1 MDKRIEQIL
10 IEAVQVDNKTLRKF
24 DDNERGHLL
33 ANATALN
40 FKLIDKLLSG
50 NSKNLYK
57 IERSRGDFNRYEG
70 SDSIRVTLNRL
81 RKMMTSYD
89 GEVPSDFR
97 ESLVIIEQ
105 LVQFLDNYSDH
116 FRYAYK
122 HEEEYKEIIYIYIAT
137 VAIVSVATLKLVGS
151 YIINRDGSLGFIAD
165 NLNLAGHGYFK
176 EGSKIL
182 SYKLNG
188 DIDRIINSKRY
199 GKPVLKGKGD
209 MAERRGFMSEANET
223 NASQQNH
230 GDIALALAK
239 ITNGIFV
246 VIKSLLTPG
255 SMLTILREKELLEK
269 GTEEQKQM
277 VRSKW
282 GIGPD
287 GQIPPSK
294 QNEIT
299 AATTMKEKGYLDAG
313 HKINQVLRII
323 GLIAGIIMIVRWVV
337 LNYYQW
343 RADIVKMLRETA
355 DSLKA
360 TAFDDN
366 GNVIEGKEKVAKR
379 AEALERIADK
389 VDFEVEKSETKT
401 DRATKEVDRT
411 AIETTKDELKKAE
424 EDEKDVKAIEQAGRS
439 SSNTSPS
446 GSGTGNVDFGI

>member
-33 ANATALN
+33 TNATALN

-70 SDSIRVTLNRL
+70 SDSIRTTLNRL

-97 ESLVIIEQ
+97 ESLVILEQ
-105 LVQFLDNYSDH
+105 LVQFLDTYSDH

-122 HEEEYKEIIYIYIAT
+122 HEDSYKEIIYVYITT

-151 YIINRDGSLGFIAD
+151 YIVNRDGSLGFIAD

-182 SYKLNG
+182 SYRLNG
-188 DIDRIINSKRY
+188 DFDRIINNKRY
-199 GKPVLKGKGD
+199 GKPLLKGKGD
-209 MAERRGFMSEANET
+209 TAERRGFMSEANET
-223 NASQQNH
+223 NSSQVNH
-230 GDIALALAK
+230 SDSAIAMAN
-239 ITNGIFV
+239 IVNGFFFV
-246 VIKSLLTPG
+246 VKTILTPG
-255 SMLTILREKELLEK
+255 TVLTVLREKELLAN
-269 GTEEQKQM
+269 GTEEQKD
-277 VRSKW
+277 VIRRKW

-294 QNEIT
+294 QSELEMAQ
-299 AATTMKEKGYLDAG
+299 AAKEKGYLDKG
-313 HKINQVLRII
+313 NKLSQLLRTI

-337 LNYYQW
+337 LNFYQW

-355 DSLKA
+355 ESLNA
-360 TAFDDN
+360 TAFDDS
-366 GNVIEGKEKVAKR
+366 GNIIEGKEKVAKR
-379 AEALERIADK
+379 AEVLERIADK
-389 VDFEVEKSETKT
+389 VDFEVEKSEAKT
-401 DRATKEVDRT
+401 DRVTREVDRN
-411 AIETTKDELKKAE
+411 AIETTKTELKQAE
-424 EDEKDVKAIEQAGRS
+424 EAEKDIKAVEQAGS

>member
-10 IEAVQVDNKTLRKF
+10 IEAVQVDNKTLRKYG
-24 DDNERGHLL
+24 DNERGHLL

-81 RKMMTSYD
+81 RKMMTSQD

-105 LVQFLDNYSDH
+105 LVKFLDDYSDH

-122 HEEEYKEIIYIYIAT
+122 HEDDYKEIIFVYVAT

-151 YIINRDGSLGFIAD
+151 YIVNRDGSLGFIAD

-182 SYKLNG
+182 SYRLNG
-188 DIDRIINSKRY
+188 DLDRIINNKRY
-199 GKPVLKGKGD
+199 GKPLLKGKGD
-209 MAERRGFMSEANET
+209 MAERRGFMAEANET
-223 NASQQNH
+223 NASQVNH
-230 GDIALALAK
+230 SDTALALAK

-246 VIKSLLTPG
+246 IIKTVLSPGTVLTV
-255 SMLTILREKELLEK
+255 LREKELLDN
-269 GTEEQKQM
+269 GTEEQKEII
-277 VRSKW
+277 RRKW

-287 GQIPPSK
+287 GKIPPSK
-294 QNEIT
+294 QNELI
-299 AATTMKEKGYLDAG
+299 AANTMKEKGYLDKG
-313 HKINQVLRII
+313 NKLNQILRTI
-323 GLIAGIIMIVRWVV
+323 GLIAGIIMVVRWVV
-337 LNYYQW
+337 LNFYQW

-355 DSLKA
+355 ESLNA

-366 GNVIEGKEKVAKR
+366 GNIIEGKEKVAKR
-379 AEALERIADK
+379 AEVLERIADK

-401 DRATKEVDRT
+401 DRATKEVDRN
-411 AIETTKDELKKAE
+411 AIETTKTELKQAE
-424 EDEKDVKAIEQAGRS
+424 EAEKDIKAVEQAGS

>member
-10 IEAVQVDNKTLRKF
+10 VEAVQVDNKTLRKYN
-24 DDNERGHLL
+24 DNERGHLL

-40 FKLIDKLLSG
+40 FKLIEKLLSG

-81 RKMMTSYD
+81 RKMMTSQD

-105 LVQFLDNYSDH
+105 LVQFLDTYSDH

-122 HEEEYKEIIYIYIAT
+122 HEDEYKEIIYIYVAT

-151 YIINRDGSLGFIAD
+151 YIVNRDGSLGFIAD

-182 SYKLNG
+182 SYRLNG
-188 DIDRIINSKRY
+188 DFDRIINNKRY
-199 GKPVLKGKGD
+199 GKPLLKGKGD

-223 NASQQNH
+223 NASQVKH
-230 GDIALALAK
+230 SDTAMALAN

-246 VIKSLLTPG
+246 IIKTVLSPGTVLTV
-255 SMLTILREKELLEK
+255 LREKELLDN
-269 GTEEQKQM
+269 GTEEQKEII
-277 VRSKW
+277 RRKW

-294 QNEIT
+294 QSELT
-299 AATTMKEKGYLDAG
+299 AANTMKEKGFLDKG
-313 HKINQVLRII
+313 NKLNQILRTI

-337 LNYYQW
+337 LNFYQW

-355 DSLKA
+355 ESLNA

-366 GNVIEGKEKVAKR
+366 GNIIEGKEKVAKR
-379 AEALERIADK
+379 AEVLERIADK

-411 AIETTKDELKKAE
+411 AIETTKTELKQAE
-424 EDEKDVKAIEQAGRS
+424 EAEKDIKAVEQAGS
-439 SSNTSPS
+439 PSNTSPS